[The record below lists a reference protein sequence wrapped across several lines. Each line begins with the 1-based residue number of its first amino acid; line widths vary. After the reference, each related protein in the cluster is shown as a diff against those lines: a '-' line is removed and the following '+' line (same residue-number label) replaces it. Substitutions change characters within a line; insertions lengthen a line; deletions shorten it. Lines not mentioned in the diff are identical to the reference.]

1 LTGTFGYG
9 YPGGVIVPLNS
20 NQADGAVGSV
30 SVERVIALTGNASSA
45 SVGSMSKGPRTIAL
59 TGDQALGT
67 TGTLIAVYWEII
79 DDNQTAN
86 WQNIN
91 NPQTPG
97 WTDIVNVETADWE
110 EVVT

>member
-1 LTGTFGYG
+1 MSKSPRAIAVTG
-9 YPGGVIVPLNS
+9 
-20 NQADGAVGSV
+20 NQAVGSV
-30 SVERVIALTGNASSA
+30 
-45 SVGSMSKGPRTIAL
+45 
-59 TGDQALGT
+59 
-67 TGTLIAVYWEII
+67 GTLIAVYWAII

-97 WTDIVNVETADWE
+97 WTNTVNVETADWE